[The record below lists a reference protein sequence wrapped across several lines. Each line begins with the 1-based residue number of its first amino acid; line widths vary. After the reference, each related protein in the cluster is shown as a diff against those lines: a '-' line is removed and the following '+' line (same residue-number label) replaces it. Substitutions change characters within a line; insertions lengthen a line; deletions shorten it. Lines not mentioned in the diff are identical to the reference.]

1 MQSMLALTLT
11 LGFAFAQDAEVQT
24 VLEKYRA
31 ARPTEQEL
39 SIWRIDWI
47 PQFAEAREK
56 AGREGRPLLFIWNR
70 NISGPDSL
78 YTGHC

>member
-1 MQSMLALTLT
+1 MESVLALACA
-11 LGFAFAQDAEVQT
+11 FAFAQEEAVQA

-31 ARPTEQEL
+31 VRPTEKEL
-39 SIWRIDWI
+39 SIWRLDWI
-47 PQFAEAREK
+47 PEFAK
-56 AGREGRPLLFIWNR
+56 AKETSAREGRPLLFIWNR